1 MGVKHAE
8 QQVVI
13 RASPQACFDA
23 LLQYE
28 TFPEWQSAVKWVEV
42 VTRDQRGRGREVHFE
57 IDAKLRSI
65 RYELEYSY
73 EPPHRIAW
81 RYLGGDIRDVD
92 GEYIF
97 EDRGDGSTLATYSL
111 ALDPGV
117 WLPDRVARMINQ
129 QVMKASV
136 QELRKR
142 VEGVRSARRAGDRD
156 RAGDGGSADRGR

>member
-1 MGVKHAE
+1 M
-8 QQVVI
+8 
-13 RASPQACFDA
+13 R
-23 LLQYE
+23 
-28 TFPEWQSAVKWVEV
+28 WVEV

-57 IDAKLRSI
+57 VDAKVRRI

-97 EDRGDGSTLATYSL
+97 EDQGDGSTLATYSL
-111 ALDPGV
+111 RLDPGV

-129 QVMKASV
+129 KVMKASV
-136 QELRKR
+136 EELRER
-142 VEGVRSARRAGDRD
+142 VEG
-156 RAGDGGSADRGR
+156 RG